1 MSSNVAL
8 SSIAALS
15 LVLGANVALAQNAV
29 THSPPSE
36 RTSQSGIVDPNVRKN
51 QGGIVDPNFK
61 PTQGQIIDPNN
72 RGGVDP
78 NFHSSKAGSERMGI
92 IVNDRKNAVTH
103 TPPSDRTG
111 QSGVIDPNYRK
122 SQSGIVDPNFKPT
135 QGQVIDPNIR
145 NSQGSLI
152 DPNLKSGTSSTGHAG
167 TTGSERMGII
177 MPGRK

>member
-72 RGGVDP
+72 RGVSIP
-78 NFHSSKAGSERMGI
+78 TSIPAR
-92 IVNDRKNAVTH
+92 RA
-103 TPPSDRTG
+103 R
-111 QSGVIDPNYRK
+111 SGWA
-122 SQSGIVDPNFKPT
+122 
-135 QGQVIDPNIR
+135 
-145 NSQGSLI
+145 L
-152 DPNLKSGTSSTGHAG
+152 SSTTAR
-167 TTGSERMGII
+167 T
-177 MPGRK
+177 P